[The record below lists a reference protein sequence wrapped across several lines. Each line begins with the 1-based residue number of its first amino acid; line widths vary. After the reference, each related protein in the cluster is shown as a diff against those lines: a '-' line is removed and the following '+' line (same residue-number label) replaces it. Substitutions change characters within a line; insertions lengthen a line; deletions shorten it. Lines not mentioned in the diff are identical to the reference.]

1 MNFNLYIHGT
11 PDGRYNQYP
20 YDYTAPMLE
29 EWQKGDNGTQ
39 MVIYRKMDLVY
50 YDFVEKLNDK
60 GDKIGLCIVFNNAQ
74 LLRPK
79 LLIDFFNDIVDNYL
93 IKSGEII
100 RYGGD
105 GKIHYNIHK
114 FNEAIKSYQRIISII
129 NSELETNEVKY
140 GIVPLTSSYNGY
152 NTYDCIDYKSSDEQ
166 IVALTNKHNKVLVK
180 DSYSAE
186 NSYFNQLISNL
197 RTENISAKNK
207 IKELESEID
216 KVNRQ
221 KKQYKWVA
229 ILGIIV
235 VIFGVV
241 LWNKVLFP
249 AEVTRYEAGEFVYYG
264 PIKDKK
270 PHGVGVAIYH
280 EDDEYGR
287 KFYIGNF
294 DDGIRNDNEAMLLY
308 RSGDYFYGKM
318 KNDKF
323 DSGLFYKRS
332 DGTYFDG
339 LFENDQP
346 YNGTWYDHKKAYE
359 LNY

>member
-1 MNFNLYIHGT
+1 MILRNYLFSKEFDTYQ
-11 PDGRYNQYP
+11 QYP
-20 YDYTAPMLE
+20 NDIAKQFLNQITSNQLSADQIVIHRDGNLIYYAYIQRVSTNKVFGHCIVTGDICININELYDLFHESFEQAAY
-29 EWQKGDNGTQ
+29 KGVLFSFDSTGKICKQTENFSNEGAE
-39 MVIYRKMDLVY
+39 VNEFFKDFNRIAGRKPLWKSIGSIDYSVSKDSKIYLSLTD
-50 YDFVEKLNDK
+50 DSNDK
-60 GDKIGLCIVFNNAQ
+60 IV
-74 LLRPK
+74 
-79 LLIDFFNDIVDNYL
+79 
-93 IKSGEII
+93 
-100 RYGGD
+100 
-105 GKIHYNIHK
+105 
-114 FNEAIKSYQRIISII
+114 EAIEHYHNIIITI
-129 NSELETNEVKY
+129 EN
-140 GIVPLTSSYNGY
+140 PLASSYSNIVKQL
-152 NTYDCIDYKSSDEQ
+152 NLDKEELNSRIEHLSNENDE
-166 IVALTNKHNKVLVK
+166 LLKT
-180 DSYSAE
+180 
-186 NSYFNQLISNL
+186 
-197 RTENISAKNK
+197 
-207 IKELESEID
+207 
-216 KVNRQ
+216 